1 MRQIQLTMNVEL
13 SADIEIETLDFLRSE
28 LQDFLSNFNQGSVLR
43 LEIVEFI
50 PPLQQ
55 QIELQKKATGVVN
68 AFDDHD
74 DQTTKP
80 YGDFE
85 E

>member
-28 LQDFLSNFNQGSVLR
+28 LQDFLSNFNQGLVLR

-68 AFDDHD
+68 AFDD
-74 DQTTKP
+74 QTTKP